1 MEKFKC
7 KGRGKG
13 KGRRRY
19 LYPAVIVL
27 VVLIALVSLVTGLMG
42 VASAEYTFL
51 PGSRDL
57 KGSIGKDGKSFRIGF
72 INAICMEGATSN
84 TYETCLYATDPTAD
98 NNILFPDSGGTISLT
113 SSYGLVLSGTDGQIL
128 VYNALSSSFNAKT
141 MSGDATIANGG
152 AITIATEAVE
162 TSMIAPGSDAQI
174 LVSTD
179 AAAGSTFWQSVSGDA
194 TLTNAGALTV
204 GTNKINTTKLFMNSV
219 VVTVAGGAIYNSNT
233 VSNGSVMTGY
243 APVLNVNSTAF
254 ANQVAISETT
264 AFVCTTATPT
274 YYQQYRIFY
283 VEP

>member
-1 MEKFKC
+1 MEKLRC

-27 VVLIALVSLVTGLMG
+27 VVIIALVSLATGLVG
-42 VASAEYTFL
+42 VANAEYTFL

-57 KGSIGKDGKSFRIGF
+57 NGAIGKDGKSFRIGF
-72 INAICMEGATSN
+72 INAVCMEGSTSN

-98 NNILFPDSGGTISLT
+98 NNILFPDSSGTFLLE
-113 SSYGLVLSGTDGQIL
+113 SSYGLALSGTDGQIL

-141 MSGDATIANGG
+141 MSGDGTITNAGVYTH
-152 AITIATEAVE
+152 AAESVE
-162 TSMIAPGSDAQI
+162 ESMILNGTDGQI
-174 LVSTD
+174 LISTD
-179 AAAGSTFWQSVSGDA
+179 AAAGSTFWQTVSGDA
-194 TLTNAGALTV
+194 TLTNAGAITV

-254 ANQVAISETT
+254 ANQVDISETT

>member
-1 MEKFKC
+1 
-7 KGRGKG
+7 
-13 KGRRRY
+13 
-19 LYPAVIVL
+19 
-27 VVLIALVSLVTGLMG
+27 MG
-42 VASAEYTFL
+42 Y
-51 PGSRDL
+51 
-57 KGSIGKDGKSFRIGF
+57 
-72 INAICMEGATSN
+72 INGICMEGATSN
-84 TYETCLYATDPTAD
+84 AFETCLYATDPTAD
-98 NNILFPDSGGTISLT
+98 NNILFPDASGTFLLG

-141 MSGDATIANGG
+141 RSGDATIAYGG
-152 AITIATEAVE
+152 AITIAAEAVE
-162 TSMIAPGSDAQI
+162 ESMILNGVDGQI
-174 LVSTD
+174 LISTD
-179 AAAGSTFWQSVSGDA
+179 AATGSTFWQSVSGDA

-233 VSNGSVMTGY
+233 VANGSVMTGY
-243 APVLNVNSTAF
+243 APILNVNSTAF